1 MLLGGNSGQKR
12 KAAAMQNP
20 DYRKSKFILEE
31 NMIQA
36 VTKLILSCIGDK
48 V

>member
-1 MLLGGNSGQKR
+1 MLHGGNSGQKR
-12 KAAAMQNP
+12 KAVVMQNP
-20 DYRKSKFILEE
+20 KKRKGEFILEGRL
-31 NMIQA
+31 IQA